1 MYNDTIKAE
10 NKIISSDDL
19 TQIFQ
24 LMGETLKKYLRI
36 YEQEQMQ
43 NKMLDTPYQSYTF
56 KDEGSKMKVI
66 VDFYDNTNVTF
77 DNYDS
82 FMGIFYSRLNEIK
95 TMDVYYTLNYTV
107 MNPEPN
113 RSRDYYTQSIQ
124 MHINENK
131 LSIELNLKSE
141 DPKLD
146 DLYKFIK
153 NKILY
158 APEKYDDIIKNKN
171 KIMNTVTFAT
181 GLIPGMV
188 VAALLLFVSYVNNI
202 LFKGF
207 VVYPLIALF
216 VAYTIGS
223 MISASKLDKYYEPI
237 VPDKKYA
244 GYNSTNFERIYKDDI
259 DKFVETS
266 EILIG
271 KKVNNLE
278 NRRKI
283 KVEYEKY
290 ESLLPKE
297 IIALFAVTAIIII
310 VGIFL

>member
-19 TQIFQ
+19 AQIFQ
-24 LMGETLKKYLRI
+24 LMGETLKKYLRVS
-36 YEQEQMQ
+36 EQEEIR
-43 NKMLDTPYQSYTF
+43 NRMLDIPYQNYTF

-66 VDFYDNTNVTF
+66 VDFYDNTNITF

-82 FMGIFYSRLNEIK
+82 FMGIFYSRINEIK
-95 TMDVYYTLNYTV
+95 TMDVYYSLNYTV

-113 RSRDYYTQSIQ
+113 RSRSFYTQSIQ

-146 DLYKFIK
+146 DVYKFIK
-153 NKILY
+153 NKILN

-171 KIMNTVTFAT
+171 KIMNTITFAT

-188 VAALLLFVSYVNNI
+188 MAALLLFAPYVNNI
-202 LFKGF
+202 IFKGF
-207 VVYPLIALF
+207 VVYPLIVLF
-216 VAYTIGS
+216 IAYLIGS
-223 MISASKLDKYYEPI
+223 MIASSKLDNYYEPI
-237 VPDKKYA
+237 IPSKKYV
-244 GYNSTNFERIYKDDI
+244 GYDSTNNERIYEDDI
-259 DKFVETS
+259 DSFVSSS

-271 KKVNNLE
+271 KKVNNLDY
-278 NRRKI
+278 RRII
-283 KVEYEKY
+283 KKEYEKY
-290 ESLLPKE
+290 RGLIPKE
-297 IIALFAVTAIIII
+297 LVALLIVTIIII
-310 VGIFL
+310 IIGMFI

>member
-19 TQIFQ
+19 AQIFQ
-24 LMGETLKKYLRI
+24 LMGETLKKYLKVS
-36 YEQEQMQ
+36 EQEEMK
-43 NKMLDTPYQSYTF
+43 NRMLDISYQSYTF
-56 KDEGSKMKVI
+56 KDEGSKIKVI
-66 VDFYDNTNVTF
+66 VDFYDNTNITF

-131 LSIELNLKSE
+131 FSIDLNLKSE

-146 DLYKFIK
+146 DVYKFIK
-153 NKILY
+153 NKILN

-171 KIMNTVTFAT
+171 KIMNTITFAT

-188 VAALLLFVSYVNNI
+188 MAALLLFAPYVNNI
-202 LFKGF
+202 IFKGF
-207 VVYPLIALF
+207 VVYPLIVLF
-216 VAYTIGS
+216 IAYLIGS
-223 MISASKLDKYYEPI
+223 MIASSKLDKYYETIMPS
-237 VPDKKYA
+237 KKYD
-244 GYNSTNFERIYKDDI
+244 GYDSTNNERIYEDDI
-259 DKFVETS
+259 DSFVSSS

-271 KKVNNLE
+271 KKVNNLDY
-278 NRRKI
+278 RRII
-283 KVEYEKY
+283 KKEYEKY
-290 ESLLPKE
+290 RGLIPKE
-297 IIALFAVTAIIII
+297 LVALLIVTIIII
-310 VGIFL
+310 IIGIFI

>member
-19 TQIFQ
+19 AQIFQ
-24 LMGETLKKYLRI
+24 LMGETLKKYLRVS
-36 YEQEQMQ
+36 EQEEIQ
-43 NKMLDTPYQSYTF
+43 NRMLDIPYQNYTF

-66 VDFYDNTNVTF
+66 VDFYDNTNITF

-82 FMGIFYSRLNEIK
+82 FMGIFYSRINEIK

-131 LSIELNLKSE
+131 LSIDLNLKSE

-146 DLYKFIK
+146 DVYKFIK
-153 NKILY
+153 NKILN

-171 KIMNTVTFAT
+171 KIMNTITFAT

-188 VAALLLFVSYVNNI
+188 MAALLLFAPYVNNI
-202 LFKGF
+202 IFKGF
-207 VVYPLIALF
+207 VVYPLIVLF
-216 VAYTIGS
+216 IAYLIGS
-223 MISASKLDKYYEPI
+223 MIASSKLDKYYEIIMPS
-237 VPDKKYA
+237 KKYA
-244 GYNSTNFERIYKDDI
+244 GYDSTNNERIYEDDI
-259 DKFVETS
+259 DSFVSSS

-271 KKVNNLE
+271 KKVNNLDYH
-278 NRRKI
+278 RII
-283 KVEYEKY
+283 KKEYEKY
-290 ESLLPKE
+290 RGLIPKE
-297 IIALFAVTAIIII
+297 LVALLIVTIIII
-310 VGIFL
+310 IIGMFI

>member
-19 TQIFQ
+19 AQIFQ
-24 LMGETLKKYLRI
+24 LMGETLKKYLRVS
-36 YEQEQMQ
+36 EQEEIR
-43 NKMLDTPYQSYTF
+43 NRMLDIPYQNYTF

-66 VDFYDNTNVTF
+66 VDFYDNTNITF

-82 FMGIFYSRLNEIK
+82 FMCIFYSRINEIK
-95 TMDVYYTLNYTV
+95 TMDVYYSLNYTV

-113 RSRDYYTQSIQ
+113 RSRSFYTQSIQ

-146 DLYKFIK
+146 DVYKFIK
-153 NKILY
+153 NKILN

-171 KIMNTVTFAT
+171 KIMNTITFAT

-188 VAALLLFVSYVNNI
+188 MAALLLFAPYVNNI
-202 LFKGF
+202 IFKGF
-207 VVYPLIALF
+207 VVYPLIVLF
-216 VAYTIGS
+216 IAYLIGS
-223 MISASKLDKYYEPI
+223 MIASSKLDNYYEPI
-237 VPDKKYA
+237 IPSKKYV
-244 GYNSTNFERIYKDDI
+244 GYDSTNNERIYEDDI
-259 DKFVETS
+259 DSFVSSS

-271 KKVNNLE
+271 KKVNNLDY
-278 NRRKI
+278 RRII
-283 KVEYEKY
+283 KKEYEKY
-290 ESLLPKE
+290 RGLIPKE
-297 IIALFAVTAIIII
+297 LVALLIVTIIII
-310 VGIFL
+310 IIGMFI